1 MYYQGTRRV
10 PKKWIARKICLPVN
24 FKASPE
30 TEEDQYAMSM
40 SVFNSRF
47 ESGSVYA
54 SIMKRTVFV
63 PKKGFIKLTLPEA
76 KTGDHV
82 ATLAGSQSS
91 FILRRE
97 DDVGRYSFF
106 DEFHRRAMLI
116 SEMIENIEKGIHEMV
131 KV

>member
-1 MYYQGTRRV
+1 
-10 PKKWIARKICLPVN
+10 
-24 FKASPE
+24 
-30 TEEDQYAMSM
+30 MSM
-40 SVFNSRF
+40 SVFNPRF

-82 ATLAGSQSS
+82 ATPTGSQVS
-91 FILRRE
+91 FILRTE

-106 DEFHRRAMLI
+106 DEFHTRAVLI
-116 SEMIENIEKGIHEMV
+116 SEMIKNIEKGIHEMV
-131 KV
+131 KVCLMAESWEVSLQPRRFFKFLFTVLFLNK